1 MLNVQKIEMV
11 EKNGFEPY
19 TKSLKKLRI
28 LLLTSNNL
36 NVSIKYIHLQKGD
49 GMVLEVEYFILE
61 YASDSRR
68 E

>member
-11 EKNGFEPY
+11 ETNGFEPY

-28 LLLTSNNL
+28 LSLTSNNL
-36 NVSIKYIHLQKGD
+36 NVSIKYTHLQKGD
-49 GMVLEVEYFILE
+49 GMVLEAEYFILE